1 MANLES
7 SITDLSTAPNA
18 VSLNPRKTSRY
29 FLLSVEIF
37 AVATVY
43 FVAAKIGLSFAYINA
58 SVSPVWPPTG
68 VAVGATLLLGY
79 RIWPGLF
86 LGGFVVNLV
95 TPLSPETAAAI
106 AVGNT
111 AESLSVLFI
120 LRALGFHPQF
130 DRARD
135 VFKFVITVLLC
146 TTVSAA
152 IGSIS
157 LCLAHLAGWE
167 D

>member
-68 VAVGATLLLGY
+68 VAVAATLLLGY
-79 RIWPGLF
+79 RIWPGIF
-86 LGGFVVNLV
+86 LGAFVVNLV
-95 TPLSPETAAAI
+95 TPLPTETAAAI
-106 AVGNT
+106 AIGNT
-111 AESLSVLFI
+111 AESLCALFI
-120 LRALGFHPQF
+120 LRTLGFRQQF
-130 DRARD
+130 DRAGD
-135 VFKFVITVLLC
+135 VSKFVIA
-146 TTVSAA
+146 VS
-152 IGSIS
+152 
-157 LCLAHLAGWE
+157 L
-167 D
+167 